1 MTVSREPALPHDL
14 DLVVDF
20 VNTRDLERDSDEL
33 ATPDQLSAWLSE
45 RRLLSADARLRAAEL
60 RQAIELRE
68 ALRAV
73 LLEHNGAPAA
83 TGTQPLETAA
93 ERGSLSVCFQP
104 DGTVA
109 LAPRAGGFA
118 GALARLLVPIAQASP
133 DRTWERVKACAADDC
148 QWAFYDR
155 SRNHSGRWCNMAVCG
170 NRTKV
175 RAYRS
180 KRQG

>member
-1 MTVSREPALPHDL
+1 MTVSREPSLPHDL
-14 DLVVDF
+14 DLVIDF
-20 VNTRDLERDSDEL
+20 VNTRDLERV
-33 ATPDQLSAWLSE
+33 ADQLSTPDALSQWLHE
-45 RRLLSADARLRAAEL
+45 RRLLGAGARLGASEL
-60 RQAIELRE
+60 GQAIELRE
-68 ALRAV
+68 ALRTV
-73 LLEHNGAPAA
+73 LHQHNDS
-83 TGTQPLETAA
+83 TAA
-93 ERGSLSVCFQP
+93 SVMSPLQEIADRGSLSVAFHD

-118 GALARLLVPIAQASP
+118 GALAWLLVPVAEAAR
-133 DRTWERVKACAADDC
+133 DGTWERVKACAADDC